1 MNKQQLELKAVDI
14 IYNLE
19 LCLED
24 GGLSFTDK
32 YMAAKN
38 IMDLAKEYAKA
49 FHVENTMAS
58 ESTPQFLKHQNS

>member
-32 YMAAKN
+32 YMAVKN
-38 IMDLAKEYAKA
+38 IMGLAEEYAKA
-49 FHVENTMAS
+49 FHVENKMAS